1 MRGSEGSMKRLI
13 TIVLITIMML
23 TLSACN
29 TKREKEIAKGE
40 TSRMVYIEETGAY
53 CIVYDKY
60 TKVMYAV
67 SNSGYNYGN
76 FTLLV
81 NADGNPLLYDEQME
95 RSSNG

>member
-1 MRGSEGSMKRLI
+1 MKRLI
-13 TIVLITIMML
+13 TIALITIMML
-23 TLSACN
+23 TLSACD
-29 TKREKEIAKGE
+29 TKREREVVKGE
-40 TSRMVYIEETGAY
+40 MSRMVYVEETGAY

-81 NADGNPLLYDEQME
+81 DANGNPLLYKE
-95 RSSNG
+95 

>member
-1 MRGSEGSMKRLI
+1 M
-13 TIVLITIMML
+13 IVLMTVMML
-23 TLSACN
+23 SLSACS
-29 TKREKEIAKGE
+29 TKQTREVVRGE
-40 TSRMVYIEETGAY
+40 TSRMVYVEETSMY

-81 NADGNPLLYDEQME
+81 NADGNPLLYVGQEE
-95 RSSNG
+95 RSE

>member
-1 MRGSEGSMKRLI
+1 MKKLI
-13 TIVLITIMML
+13 MIVLVTVIL
-23 TLSACN
+23 LSLSACA
-29 TKREKEIAKGE
+29 TKRTRETVKGE
-40 TSRMVYIEETGAY
+40 TSRMVYVEETGAY

-81 NADGNPLLYDEQME
+81 DANGNPLLYEGQTEE
-95 RSSNG
+95 RSE

>member
-1 MRGSEGSMKRLI
+1 MKQFI
-13 TIVLITIMML
+13 TIMLIIIMML

-29 TKREKEIAKGE
+29 TKREKEVVKGGI
-40 TSRMVYIEETGAY
+40 SRMVYVEETGAY
-53 CIVYDKY
+53 CVVYDKY

-81 NADGNPLLYDEQME
+81 NADGSPLLYDEQME
-95 RSSNG
+95 RSSDG

>member
-1 MRGSEGSMKRLI
+1 MMMMM
-13 TIVLITIMML
+13 IMS
-23 TLSACN
+23 LSACS
-29 TKREKEIAKGE
+29 TKRTSEIVKGE
-40 TSRMVYIEETGAY
+40 TSRMVYVEETGAY

-81 NADGNPLLYDEQME
+81 DANGNPLLYKE
-95 RSSNG
+95 

>member
-1 MRGSEGSMKRLI
+1 MKKLI
-13 TIVLITIMML
+13 VVVLVLAVML
-23 TLSACN
+23 SLSACK
-29 TKREKEIAKGE
+29 TKRTSEIDKDK
-40 TSRMVYIEETGAY
+40 TSRMVYVEETGAY

-81 NADGNPLLYDEQME
+81 DANGNPLLYEGQTKE
-95 RSSNG
+95 RSINE

>member
-1 MRGSEGSMKRLI
+1 MKKLI
-13 TIVLITIMML
+13 AVALMMAMML
-23 TLSACN
+23 SLSACA
-29 TKREKEIAKGE
+29 TKRTRETVKGE
-40 TSRMVYIEETGAY
+40 TSRMVYVEETGAY

-81 NADGNPLLYDEQME
+81 DANGNPLLYNEQ
-95 RSSNG
+95 

>member
-1 MRGSEGSMKRLI
+1 MKRLI

-23 TLSACN
+23 TLSACD
-29 TKREKEIAKGE
+29 TKREREVAKGGI
-40 TSRMVYIEETGAY
+40 SRMVYVEETGAY

-81 NADGNPLLYDEQME
+81 DANGNPLLYQGD
-95 RSSNG
+95 